1 MRALDFVLIGWVEA
15 NLSSWQMFNSSN
27 IHQAR
32 LAGMKYTKFEWR
44 QPDPHTVLT
53 VDDRLQEV
61 PGLQDL
67 LSPDDPG
74 GEVLCQDL
82 RRGDRQLQG
91 DIPDV

>member
-1 MRALDFVLIGWVEA
+1 MIICLPVCHPDADADNDYLPN
-15 NLSSWQMFNSSN
+15 NLSVLLSLE
-27 IHQAR
+27 HGVQA
-32 LAGMKYTKFEWR
+32 
-44 QPDPHTVLT
+44 
-53 VDDRLQEV
+53 V

>member
-15 NLSSWQMFNSSN
+15 NLSSWQMLNSSN

-61 PGLQDL
+61 PWLQDL
-67 LSPDDPG
+67 LGADVPRGQVLGQCLGPADPG
-74 GEVLCQDL
+74 V
-82 RRGDRQLQG
+82 QG
-91 DIPDV
+91 DFPHV